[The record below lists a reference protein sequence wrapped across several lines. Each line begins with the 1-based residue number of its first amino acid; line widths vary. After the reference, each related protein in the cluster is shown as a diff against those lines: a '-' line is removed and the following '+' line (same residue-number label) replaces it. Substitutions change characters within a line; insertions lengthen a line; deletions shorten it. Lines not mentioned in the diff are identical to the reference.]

1 MDRLKRLV
9 EARDLLA
16 QAIKACESN
25 RDLAALLFAEYSQTL
40 AEIDALPTKR
50 RRRSMVSTKS
60 PNVELLGQHS
70 NHG

>member
-25 RDLAALLFAEYSQTL
+25 RDLVVPDIITV
-40 AEIDALPTKR
+40 T
-50 RRRSMVSTKS
+50 
-60 PNVELLGQHS
+60 
-70 NHG
+70 